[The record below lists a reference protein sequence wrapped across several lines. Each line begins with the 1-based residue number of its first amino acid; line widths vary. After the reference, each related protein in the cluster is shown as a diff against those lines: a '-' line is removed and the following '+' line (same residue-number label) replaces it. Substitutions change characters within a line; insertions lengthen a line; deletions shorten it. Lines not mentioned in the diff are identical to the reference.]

1 MQRNNLLSI
10 FKNCD
15 FSGRIADDN
24 FEDKILSNLPEDFS
38 YRFFFGASKLCIIPN
53 GADYVIKIP
62 FNSSWC
68 ASDEEYCEFQSG
80 TSDNRFYWDYCLAE
94 VLYYKEAR
102 KNAINRVFCK
112 ARLLGQV
119 DDYPIYVQERAETYF
134 NLHGEMTSDART
146 PRTREYCHKKGFS
159 CFNPI
164 WIADALE
171 YYGEKKF
178 NKIMSFIKSSQI
190 GDLHDDN
197 IGYIGPRPVLID
209 YSDFCE

>member
-1 MQRNNLLSI
+1 MQRDNLLSV

-24 FEDKILSNLPEDFS
+24 FEDRILSNLPEDFS
-38 YRFFFGASKLCIIPN
+38 YRFFFGASKLCIIPS

-68 ASDEEYCEFQSG
+68 ALDEEYCEFQSG

-94 VLYYKEAR
+94 VLYYKEAK
-102 KNAINRVFCK
+102 KNDIDKVFCK

-119 DDYPIYVQERAETYF
+119 DDYPIYIQERAETYF
-134 NLHGEMTSDART
+134 NLHGETTSDART
-146 PRTREYCHKKGFS
+146 PRTKEYCDKKGFA

-197 IGYIGPRPVLID
+197 IGYIGLRPVLID